1 MHLDSASFSLNRLES
16 LDPPS
21 SGLCAR
27 SSSNTVS
34 GKMAENP
41 NPSKIGRRQK
51 VQFVWCFYNM
61 LPVSQIEELTLF
73 HQSSVKEAEQG
84 EGAVLE
90 ALVFGHAVSGGLALI
105 FLHDRGVL
113 DLGLVL
119 LLVHAVVEVASD
131 LVVCPVG
138 EGALDLLEVSVILVN
153 EGLEEGFFFSCPASG
168 LSEELTLF
176 HQSSVKEAEQ
186 GEGAVLEALVFGHAV
201 SGGLALIF
209 LHDRGVLDLGLV
221 LLLVHAVVVVAS
233 DLVVCPVGEGALDLL
248 EVSVVLVNEGLEEGF
263 FFSCP
268 ASGLSSCHFDIM
280 SGVNSFITMW
290 VIQHRVTY
298 LLFTFKFDLDQISH
312 RKTA

>member
-168 LSEELTLF
+168 LS
-176 HQSSVKEAEQ
+176 
-186 GEGAVLEALVFGHAV
+186 
-201 SGGLALIF
+201 
-209 LHDRGVLDLGLV
+209 D
-221 LLLVHAVVVVAS
+221 
-233 DLVVCPVGEGALDLL
+233 
-248 EVSVVLVNEGLEEGF
+248 
-263 FFSCP
+263 
-268 ASGLSSCHFDIM
+268 
-280 SGVNSFITMW
+280 
-290 VIQHRVTY
+290 
-298 LLFTFKFDLDQISH
+298 ISH
-312 RKTA
+312 LCYLE

>member
-51 VQFVWCFYNM
+51 VQFVWCFYNR

-138 EGALDLLEVSVILVN
+138 EGALDLLEVSV
-153 EGLEEGFFFSCPASG
+153 
-168 LSEELTLF
+168 
-176 HQSSVKEAEQ
+176 
-186 GEGAVLEALVFGHAV
+186 
-201 SGGLALIF
+201 
-209 LHDRGVLDLGLV
+209 
-221 LLLVHAVVVVAS
+221 
-233 DLVVCPVGEGALDLL
+233 
-248 EVSVVLVNEGLEEGF
+248 VLVNEGLEEGF